1 MTGWTAGD
9 LEPALAGTTLD
20 GTTPVDLTSATSV
33 TAHIR
38 RPDGSVISR
47 AVTLGNQTT
56 APGTWTLPWV
66 AAVSPAVDDLSVAGG
81 YTVEVEA
88 MWPGARPQT
97 FAGASFQVLRAI
109 A

>member
-1 MTGWTAGD
+1 MTWTQGD
-9 LEPALAGTTLD
+9 LEPPLAGTILD
-20 GTTPVDLTSATSV
+20 GTTPVNLTAATSV

-38 RPDGSVISR
+38 RDDGTIISR

-66 AAVSPAVDDLSVAGG
+66 IGDLSCAGG

-97 FAGASFQVLRAI
+97 FGDVSFQVARAI

>member
-1 MTGWTAGD
+1 MSWTQGD
-9 LEPALAGTTLD
+9 LEPPLSGTILD
-20 GTTPVDLTSATSV
+20 GTTPVNLTAATSV

-38 RPDGSVISR
+38 RADGAVISR

-66 AAVSPAVDDLSVAGG
+66 VDDLSVAGG
-81 YTVEVEA
+81 YALEIEA
-88 MWPGARPQT
+88 VWAGNRPQT
-97 FAGASFQVLRAI
+97 FAGASFQVARAI